1 MAAATKVLQSLVPNA
16 QKVFRVL
23 LDAVVDSEDASAGAG
38 GHVAT
43 RLCVLYPPTEL
54 RFADLFKT
62 CRDAF
67 LVQNEIT
74 LRAHLTEFKDHS
86 LVVSRCACL
95 VRVGKVCPTRCVHR
109 RAPDGVEFLGVP
121 FDYDSVL
128 KLYEQI
134 EMQLA

>member
-1 MAAATKVLQSLVPNA
+1 MLCLYTKGCL
-16 QKVFRVL
+16 
-23 LDAVVDSEDASAGAG
+23 
-38 GHVAT
+38 
-43 RLCVLYPPTEL
+43 TEL

-74 LRAHLTEFKDHS
+74 LRAHLTEFRDHS
-86 LVVSRCACL
+86 LVVSR
-95 VRVGKVCPTRCVHR
+95 
-109 RAPDGVEFLGVP
+109 RAPDGVEYLGVP
-121 FDYDSVL
+121 FDYESVL